1 MDLRCNSLELGVCT
15 VQAIFAGK
23 FHEWVLDRKS
33 TRLNSSQI
41 TISYA
46 VFCLKKKK
54 KNVIPLSTRPKNT
67 KIQRAPPNTPTQHC
81 QAPTPIPSQSN
92 NLSTA
97 ETRHKSQ
104 LQYRLRLT

>member
-46 VFCLKKKK
+46 VFCLKKKTK
-54 KNVIPLSTRPKNT
+54 KMNT
-67 KIQRAPPNTPTQHC
+67 LCASMNMRLRQQPPNTSNLTSARSLPTC
-81 QAPTPIPSQSN
+81 TTLN
-92 NLSTA
+92 
-97 ETRHKSQ
+97 Q
-104 LQYRLRLT
+104 LLTIVSSSICRAANQKHS